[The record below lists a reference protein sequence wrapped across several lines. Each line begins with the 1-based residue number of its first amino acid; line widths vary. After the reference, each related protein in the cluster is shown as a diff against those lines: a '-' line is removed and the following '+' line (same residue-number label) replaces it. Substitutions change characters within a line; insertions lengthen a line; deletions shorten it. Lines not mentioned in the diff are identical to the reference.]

1 MSLLKDISDLLRLS
15 LCILASIVVIIAGYL
30 SYRLNGVLQPEI
42 EPLDILNFLFNNDV
56 VPFEGLVIGLLIP
69 FLLIGG
75 NHVINDF
82 FDFENDRINNRIDRP
97 LVRGVVSPKQARNL
111 AILCYTL
118 AFLIVLIEVFIFHL
132 SLLLIPATIIFI
144 GIGIGYNI
152 EIKSYGLIG
161 NIWVSLGY
169 IFPFL
174 MGALLVGANSN
185 WVLINVLIL
194 SVFIF
199 FLALAREVLKDIM
212 DISGDKETG
221 KRSVP
226 IVKGAKFAAYLSGL
240 FYVFAI
246 ISGSLLI
253 FYGFKNNVVFI
264 VGYSFLIILILY
276 TLYVLV
282 PNPNLETATKG
293 RKYSRWSLWWS
304 TGLLF
309 ISSLFI

>member
-15 LCILASIVVIIAGYL
+15 LCILASLVVLIAGYI

-42 EPLDILNFLFNNDV
+42 IPLDIINFMFQNDV
-56 VPFEGLVIGLLIP
+56 VPFDGLVLGLMIP

-82 FDFENDRINNRIDRP
+82 FDFENDRINNRRDRP
-97 LVRGVVSPKQARNL
+97 LVRGFISPQQARNL

-118 AFLIVLIEVFIFHL
+118 AMLIILIEVLVFHL
-132 SLLLIPATIIFI
+132 SPLLVPATIIFI

-161 NIWVSLGY
+161 NIWVSIGY

-174 MGALLVGANSN
+174 MGALLVGADNN
-185 WVLINVLIL
+185 WVLLNIFIL
-194 SVFIF
+194 CVFIF

-221 KRSVP
+221 KHSVA

-240 FYVFAI
+240 FYIFAI
-246 ISGSLLI
+246 ISGGLLI
-253 FYGFKNNVVFI
+253 FYGFKNNIVFF
-264 VGYSFLIILILY
+264 VGFTFLIILIIY
-276 TLYVLV
+276 TLLVLI
-282 PNPNLETATKG
+282 PNPNLETATRG

-309 ISSLFI
+309 VSSFFI